1 MTGHD
6 RPILNEQGSLGP
18 TNVSEE
24 VRTIW
29 AHAEHCFACWSLLTR
44 DDEIR
49 RRLAL
54 LRETEPR
61 FDVLEQVM
69 RRIDEGA

>member
-1 MTGHD
+1 MLPTHAN
-6 RPILNEQGSLGP
+6 RRLGA
-18 TNVSEE
+18 TTFGWGTQDE
-24 VRTIW
+24 VRTMW
-29 AHAEHCFACWSLLTR
+29 VHAARCLPCWSLLTR

-54 LRETEPR
+54 LRTREPR

-69 RRIDEGA
+69 QRIHEGT

>member
-1 MTGHD
+1 MARQN
-6 RPILNEQGSLGP
+6 RPTLIEQGSP
-18 TNVSEE
+18 DD

-44 DDEIR
+44 DYEIR